1 MPLSHTPLQ
10 QAIHWLFECW
20 WRRDLK
26 GKEELGWTAFLV
38 CLENTVTLEKP
49 VLEPLYNIL
58 IKYKLADHLIFYIVD
73 EMFMLFGHIPRSV
86 RSEGSVLYE
95 RCFSVWTL
103 HLREGSRSLI
113 LSSSVS
119 SGPLILN
126 KKRFVYM
133 CLWAHTFETLFSTV
147 IYHFY
152 ITVCC
157 SFFRGSGSLPSFF
170 LGTTTSFG

>member
-1 MPLSHTPLQ
+1 
-10 QAIHWLFECW
+10 
-20 WRRDLK
+20 
-26 GKEELGWTAFLV
+26 
-38 CLENTVTLEKP
+38 
-49 VLEPLYNIL
+49 
-58 IKYKLADHLIFYIVD
+58 
-73 EMFMLFGHIPRSV
+73 MFMLFGYVPRSV
-86 RSEGSVLYE
+86 SSEGSVLYE

-103 HLREGSRSLI
+103 HLSEGSRSLI

-147 IYHFY
+147 IDLFLYNSGY
-152 ITVCC
+152 C

-170 LGTTTSFG
+170 LGTTTSFGWFMKLLRISCSFSQSISNTHDLLFYNAVLCNFVYVKRQYEGETGHL